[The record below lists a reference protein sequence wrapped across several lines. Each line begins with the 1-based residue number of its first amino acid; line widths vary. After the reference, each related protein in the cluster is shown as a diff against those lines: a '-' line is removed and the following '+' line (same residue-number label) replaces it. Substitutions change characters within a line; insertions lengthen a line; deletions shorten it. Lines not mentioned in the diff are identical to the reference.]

1 MTELTDQIGKYQA
14 PARAGILDGG
24 SARPPTQ
31 AELAQPIVAPGE
43 PALLPIGIVYQANWQ
58 KLNDGIARHARAQVR
73 ALSQA
78 GLPVCL
84 RTIAT
89 GRMARDD
96 ELDPEVLDEIGHLRN
111 VSLSETAI
119 AIRQTILHSPG
130 QLHNLIC
137 PPGGRL
143 AGFALEKSVY
153 DATIVYT
160 SWERST
166 IDKALVEILERCG
179 QVWVPCQRNA
189 DVFVANGVPEE
200 KVHVVPQPYEPD
212 RHLPS
217 HIPAPRGRREVPDGR
232 RFYAIGKWEPRKNY
246 HTLLGAFLRA
256 FRPNDRVSLMIKTH
270 GWGQWKDYPDV
281 RESMAHWLQS
291 RVVRDNLWTPEVV
304 QKRVRIVTKKLS
316 DADMS
321 RIHQQNNIYVSPS
334 HGEAWEL
341 GAFDAL
347 CAGNSLV
354 HVGWGGSE
362 DYASSTRGLGARH
375 MNACVVRVTDG
386 APALEDVPAEY
397 GWEHGAQWATCGVD
411 ELASALAVAQPPT
424 RRVHP
429 PAFYQQYG
437 APAVG
442 ARMRSLVMQ
451 LARSLNPTLPQR
463 LSEAGSFG

>member
-1 MTELTDQIGKYQA
+1 MAELSDQIGKFQA
-14 PARAGILDGG
+14 PPGAGILEGG
-24 SARPPTQ
+24 KARPPTQ
-31 AELAQPIVAPGE
+31 AELARPVVAPGE
-43 PALLPIGIVYQANWQ
+43 PALLPVGLIYHANWQ
-58 KLNDGIARHARAQVR
+58 KLHDGIARHARAQVR

-78 GLPVCL
+78 DLPVCL

-89 GRMARDD
+89 GRMALDD
-96 ELDPEVLDEIGHLRN
+96 EIDQEVLDEIGHLRN

-119 AIRQTILHSPG
+119 AIKHTILHSPG

-143 AGFALEKSVY
+143 AGFALEKAVY
-153 DATIVYT
+153 EATIVYT

-166 IDKALVEILERCG
+166 IDKSLVEVLERCG
-179 QVWVPCQRNA
+179 QVWVPCRRNA
-189 DVFVANGVPEE
+189 DVFVAGGVPEE
-200 KVHVVPQPYEPD
+200 KVHVVPQPYEPE

-217 HIPAPRGRREVPDGR
+217 HIPAPRGSREVPDGK
-232 RFYAIGKWEPRKNY
+232 RFYAVGKWEPRKNY
-246 HTLLGAFLRA
+246 HALIGAFLLA
-256 FRPNDRVSLMIKTH
+256 FRPNHRASLMLKTH
-270 GWGQWKDYPDV
+270 GWGQWKNYPDV
-281 RESMAHWLQS
+281 RESIAHWLDN
-291 RVVRDNLWTPEVV
+291 RAVRDNLWDAETF

-316 DADMS
+316 DADMN

-362 DYASSTRGLGARH
+362 DYAEGTGPGSPRMH
-375 MNACVVRVTDG
+375 ACVVRVG
-386 APALEDVPAEY
+386 ALDATRLEDVPAEY
-397 GWEHGAQWATCGVD
+397 GWEPGAQWATCGVD
-411 ELASALAVAQPPT
+411 ELASALAVARPPT

-429 PAFYQQYG
+429 PAFYHSYG
-437 APAVG
+437 ARAVG
-442 ARMRSLVMQ
+442 SQMRALVLQ
-451 LARSLNPTLPQR
+451 LARSLNPSLPQR